1 MHHEIEFDK
10 VTFEYPEKKFGLYEI
25 SFRIKIGEK
34 FAICGRNG
42 AGKTTLLKILMGL
55 EEHDKGTIKI
65 QEFKL
70 SAETVKEARKRIG
83 FVFQNPDS
91 QVFSASVFEDVA
103 FGPRNMGLPEE
114 EVIERVEKALTS
126 VDLLE
131 EIHSSPFKL
140 SFGQRK
146 RVAIAG
152 VLAMDPAIIALDE
165 PFANLDYPSR
175 KSIQDLLE
183 KDVLEKGKTLIFT
196 THSRKLIEEWA
207 DDVLFLEKGK
217 KVYSGK
223 PSRLKD
229 LPDTID
235 LLGPL

>member
-1 MHHEIEFDK
+1 
-10 VTFEYPEKKFGLYEI
+10 
-25 SFRIKIGEK
+25 
-34 FAICGRNG
+34 
-42 AGKTTLLKILMGL
+42 
-55 EEHDKGTIKI
+55 
-65 QEFKL
+65 KL

-223 PSRLKD
+223 PSGLKD
-229 LPDTID
+229 LPDTLD